1 MTLNPYEGDWM
12 KIFLRKWLYIFF
24 LKLESMTNRNRG
36 RKEQNRLRNWRKQ
49 NQKEVKEV
57 VNLVQ

>member
-1 MTLNPYEGDWM
+1 
-12 KIFLRKWLYIFF
+12 
-24 LKLESMTNRNRG
+24 MTNRNRG